1 MAEES
6 RSERKFVVDTN
17 VLAYYALNTAPFREE
32 VAALFSKP
40 FELIA
45 PDSWRVEFLNVVW
58 QAIHSEAISRE
69 HGLELLEEAEH
80 LLDRSVP
87 IRSLWREALVCA
99 DEYNCST
106 YDSLFVVL
114 AEREQSDLLTYDQ
127 LLLTV
132 FPTTSKRPGQARID

>member
-1 MAEES
+1 MAERS
-6 RSERKFVVDTN
+6 PSERKFVVDTN
-17 VLAYYALNTAPFREE
+17 VLVYYALNTAPFREE

-58 QAIHSEAISRE
+58 QAIRSDAIFRE
-69 HGLELLEEAEH
+69 HGLALLEETEH

-87 IRSLWREALVCA
+87 ISSLWREALVCA
-99 DEYNCST
+99 DEHNCST
-106 YDSLFVVL
+106 YDTLFVVL

-132 FPTTSKRPGQARID
+132 FPNTAKRPNQVSV

>member
-1 MAEES
+1 MAEETPA
-6 RSERKFVVDTN
+6 ERKFIVDTN
-17 VLAYYALNTAPFREE
+17 VLVYYALNTAPFCEE
-32 VAALFSKP
+32 AAALFSKP

-45 PDSWRVEFLNVVW
+45 PDSWRVELLNVVW
-58 QAIHSEAISRE
+58 QAIRSEAISRE

-99 DEYNCST
+99 GEHNCNI
-106 YDSLFVVL
+106 YDTLFVVL

-127 LLLTV
+127 LLLTT
-132 FPTTSKRPGQARID
+132 FPTAAKRPGQARID